1 MMKYEL
7 DLFDKWADEMPSAYN
22 TGDVPAEK
30 VRIQEVFL
38 SMGLSQKKQPLLRRY
53 FRLHRE
59 ALQAIIRRVT
69 EKPAAK
75 KTKEVESAA
84 QELVSW
90 MDDHLGQY
98 LVTNTAIPDPDDPD
112 IDAQKVITT
121 FTLPELGVIIRLFIE
136 AGVFRVRN
144 QKALTRFM
152 SRNVVVRTKQI
163 PETFSEDHLYN
174 AMHSPAEPAMDKMQK
189 VLNQM
194 LTQLNKLRREQKKRE
209 TE

>member
-1 MMKYEL
+1 MKYEL
-7 DLFDKWADEMPSAYN
+7 NLFEKWADDPASAYH
-22 TGDVPAEK
+22 TGDALAEK
-30 VRIQEVFL
+30 QRIQEVFL
-38 SMGLSQKKQPLLRRY
+38 SAGLSQKKHTLLRRY

-59 ALQAIIRRVT
+59 ALQAIIHRVA

-75 KTKEVESAA
+75 KTKELESAIS
-84 QELVSW
+84 ELVAW
-90 MDDHLGQY
+90 MDDHLAQY
-98 LVTNTAIPDPDDPD
+98 IVVNTALPDPDDPD

-194 LTQLNKLRREQKKRE
+194 LNQLNKLRREQKKRE
-209 TE
+209 NE